1 MTQDAGFRCSPPPC
15 TIHSQCPSPP
25 PPQDLFTVLLFSYQ
39 TCGCSP
45 PQALFAFGQS
55 VRLPQV
61 SVTGGPGV
69 CPGVFPGW
77 GARGRGP
84 LQVTTDYDGGPSPPH
99 QQGSSWKHLGRHW
112 IPRAHPRLSSV
123 WASGMSVAM
132 AAERLRAGQLL
143 H

>member
-1 MTQDAGFRCSPPPC
+1 MTQDAGFRAAHRRAPSLPVPITSP
-15 TIHSQCPSPP
+15 T
-25 PPQDLFTVLLFSYQ
+25 QDLFTVLLFSYQ

-61 SVTGGPGV
+61 SVTGGLGV

-84 LQVTTDYDGGPSPPH
+84 LQVTTDYDEGPSHPTSKEAL
-99 QQGSSWKHLGRHW
+99 GST
-112 IPRAHPRLSSV
+112 
-123 WASGMSVAM
+123 
-132 AAERLRAGQLL
+132 
-143 H
+143 